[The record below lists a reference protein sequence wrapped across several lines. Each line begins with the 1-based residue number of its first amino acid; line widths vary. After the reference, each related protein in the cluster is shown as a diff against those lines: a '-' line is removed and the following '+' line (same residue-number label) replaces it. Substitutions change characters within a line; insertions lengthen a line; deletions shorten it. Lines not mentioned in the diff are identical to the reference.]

1 MPDPGR
7 VLVVAPNWLGD
18 AVMALPAVADVR
30 RQFAAARLVVA
41 ARRSVAP
48 LFNMVPGVDEVI
60 TLGWG
65 GQPLRRAA
73 FGADVQRLAAERP
86 DVAILLPNSF
96 GTAWLVSR
104 ARVPERWGYGTDLR
118 RSLLTRR
125 ARRPRGS
132 VHQGRYYQHLV
143 TQFGIDAGPLEPAL
157 AVPVAARDEA
167 HSLLTRRGWNGTR
180 PIVALAPGAA
190 YGTAK
195 RWLPGHF
202 ARLAS
207 QLASRHDVVCVLVGS
222 AGDRETARM
231 VLGAATPDI
240 ANAPPAD
247 IIDVT
252 GETTLGALAG
262 VLTLAHVCVS
272 NDSGVMHLAAAAGV
286 KVAALFGP
294 TRERETAPLP
304 SAGGRAELLINPVWC
319 RPCMLRE
326 CPIDHR
332 CMKGLTPQRVG
343 ETVGRLLA
351 ETTR

>member
-7 VLVVAPNWLGD
+7 VLVIAPNWLGD

-30 RQFAAARLVVA
+30 RKFPAARLTVA
-41 ARRSVAP
+41 ARRPVAP
-48 LFNMVPGVDEVI
+48 LFDMVPGVDDVI

-73 FGADVQRLAAERP
+73 FGADVARLSAERS
-86 DVAILLPNSF
+86 DVAIVLPNSF

-118 RSLLTRR
+118 RPLLTRR

-143 TQFGIDAGPLEPAL
+143 TQLGIDAGPLEPAV
-157 AVPVAARDEA
+157 AVPAAARAEA

-180 PIVALAPGAA
+180 RIVVMAPGAA

-195 RWLPGHF
+195 RWLPAHF
-202 ARLAS
+202 ARLTAD
-207 QLASRHDVVCVLVGS
+207 LASGQDVACVLVGS
-222 AGDRETARM
+222 VGDRETARM
-231 VLGAATPDI
+231 VARDVRTSAVASARL
-240 ANAPPAD
+240 
-247 IIDVT
+247 IDVT
-252 GETTLGALAG
+252 GETPLAVLAG
-262 VLTLAHVCVS
+262 LLTLAHVCVS

-286 KVAALFGP
+286 PVAALFGP
-294 TRERETAPLP
+294 TRDRETAPLP
-304 SAGGRAELLINPVWC
+304 SAGGRVELLINPVWC

-343 ETVGRLLA
+343 ETVARLLA
-351 ETTR
+351 EATR